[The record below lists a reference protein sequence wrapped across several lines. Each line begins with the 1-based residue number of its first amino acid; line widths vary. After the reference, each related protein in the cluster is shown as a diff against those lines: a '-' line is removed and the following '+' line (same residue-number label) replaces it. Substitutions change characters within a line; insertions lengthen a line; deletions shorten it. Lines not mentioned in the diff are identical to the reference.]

1 MTVANLEN
9 FAKIQE
15 QSRLHHNSSAVFDSI
30 AKIHSK
36 STSISIHPNNFLT
49 PSHLKPT
56 KELDQLSTASSTHFT
71 MVNGFGR
78 TNSKRNSSYI
88 CKRSRQVSV
97 LIITMSV
104 LFLIG
109 ISTAVVLLESEC

>member
-1 MTVANLEN
+1 M
-9 FAKIQE
+9 
-15 QSRLHHNSSAVFDSI
+15 
-30 AKIHSK
+30 
-36 STSISIHPNNFLT
+36 
-49 PSHLKPT
+49 KPT

-78 TNSKRNSSYI
+78 SNAKPKSSYI
-88 CKRSRQVSV
+88 CKRSQQVSV

-109 ISTAVVLLESEC
+109 ISTAVVLLESKLQREAVMQSPAVRPHNDPFLPLFFPFFFSLQ